1 MSHFEDILAYNKDFV
16 AKGAY
21 VPYEASGHPAKKL
34 TIVTCM
40 DCRLI
45 ELMPKALNI
54 RNGDAI
60 VIKCAG
66 GMIEDAYGS
75 TMKSILVSLYE
86 LGSEAVY
93 VIGHTDCGMHGLKA
107 EKMIADI
114 KKRGA
119 ADQAFE
125 DVRKQGVELEEWLN
139 GFQSVDEQVSR
150 SVTVVKN
157 HPLLPKRTPVF
168 GLVIDPRTGAL
179 RPVND

>member
-1 MSHFEDILAYNKDFV
+1 MSQLDDILAFNKDFV
-16 AKGAY
+16 AREAY
-21 VPYEASGHPAKKL
+21 VPYAASGHPAKKL

-45 ELMPKALNI
+45 ELMPKALNVK
-54 RNGDAI
+54 NGDAI

-107 EKMIADI
+107 ERMISDI
-114 KKRGA
+114 KKRGTA
-119 ADQAFE
+119 EAAFE
-125 DVRKQGVELEEWLN
+125 AARRQGVAPEQWLN
-139 GFQSVDEQVSR
+139 GFQSVDEQVKS
-150 SVTVVKN
+150 SVALVRQ
-157 HPLLPKRTPVF
+157 HPLLPEGTPVF
-168 GLVIDPRTGAL
+168 GLVIDPNTGAL
-179 RPVND
+179 RPVKD